1 MDSLSKIVIDG
12 LTNIPKIK
20 SIKKKMNTFYKAYN
34 SVIDSDLIF
43 WYRDLD
49 YVSGSETSLK
59 GKKMLMLDSYDYLG
73 LGDDPQVKKAVSDTV
88 LKHGLSTGGS
98 RLLTGSTIIH
108 KQLENSFA
116 EYKGTESA
124 IVFNSGY
131 DANLTTISTLFGN
144 DDLVILDKY
153 DHASIYDGA
162 RLSGAR
168 IERFEH
174 NNVDSLAQILESSG
188 DYENKLVVID
198 AVYSSVGDLAKLPEI
213 IKIIKKHGAISMVDE
228 AHCLG
233 IIGKTGRGINEHF
246 GLKIEDVDIWMTSL
260 GKAFGSQGGVIA
272 GNDDIISYLKV
283 FGRSFIFSGSLPA
296 AVNAGTLEA
305 INIMKS
311 DLSRKSKLW
320 ENIKHYKEGLDDMG
334 YDTMNTESA
343 VIPIYLGDEANAI
356 KMARV
361 LNQEGIFACPYIYP
375 AVPPKTARFRTL
387 MTTNHSSEEIE
398 YALKGFQ
405 KAKKKVK
412 L

>member
-20 SIKKKMNTFYKAYN
+20 NLKKKMNSFYKAYN
-34 SVIDSDLIF
+34 SVINSDLIF

-59 GKKMLMLDSYDYLG
+59 GKRMLMLDSYDYLG
-73 LGDDPQVKKAVSDTV
+73 LGDDPKVKKVVSDAV

-108 KQLENSFA
+108 KQLENEYA

-131 DANLTTISTLFGN
+131 DANLTTISTLFGK

-162 RLSGAR
+162 RLSGAH

-174 NNVDSLAQILESSG
+174 NNIDSLAKILENAG
-188 DYENKLVVID
+188 EYENKLVVID

-213 IKIIKKHGAISMVDE
+213 IKVIKKHEAISMVDE
-228 AHCLG
+228 AHCIG
-233 IIGKTGRGINEHF
+233 IIGEKGGGIDEHF
-246 GLKIEDVDIWMTSL
+246 GMKTEDVDIWRTSF
-260 GKAFGSQGGVIA
+260 GKAFGSQGGAIA

-283 FGRSFIFSGSLPA
+283 FGRSFIFSGSLPTA
-296 AVNAGTLEA
+296 INAGTLESL
-305 INIMKS
+305 NIMRT
-311 DLSRKSKLW
+311 DLTRKKKLW

-361 LNQEGIFACPYIYP
+361 LNKEGIFACPYIYP

-387 MTTNHSSEEIE
+387 MTANHSSEEIE
-398 YALKGFQ
+398 YALQGFE
-405 KAKKKVK
+405 KAKKKLK

>member
-1 MDSLSKIVIDG
+1 MNSLSKIVIDG
-12 LTNIPKIK
+12 LTTIPKIK
-20 SIKKKMNTFYKAYN
+20 NFRKKMNSFYKAHI
-34 SVIDSDLIF
+34 SVKNSDLIF

-73 LGDDPQVKKAVSDTV
+73 LGDDPKVKKAVSDTV

-98 RLLTGSTIIH
+98 RLLAGSTTIH
-108 KQLENSFA
+108 KQLENACA
-116 EYKGTESA
+116 EFKGTESS

-131 DANLTTISTLFGN
+131 DANLTTISTLFGK
-144 DDLVILDKY
+144 DDLIILDKY

-162 RLSGAR
+162 RLSGAH

-188 DYENKLVVID
+188 EYENKLVVID

-213 IKIIKKHGAISMVDE
+213 IKKIKKYSAISMVDE

-233 IIGKTGRGINEHF
+233 IIGETGRGIDEHF
-246 GLKIEDVDIWMTSL
+246 GMKIEDVDIWMTSF
-260 GKAFGSQGGVIA
+260 GKAFGSQGGAIS
-272 GNDDIISYLKV
+272 GNDDLISYLKV

-296 AVNAGTLEA
+296 AVNAGTIEA

-311 DLSRKSKLW
+311 DLSRKKKLW
-320 ENIKHYKEGLDDMG
+320 ENIKHYKEGLNEMG
-334 YDTMNTESA
+334 YDTMKTESA
-343 VIPIYLGDEANAI
+343 IIPIYLGDEANAI
-356 KMARV
+356 KMARI
-361 LNQEGIFACPYIYP
+361 LNQEGIFACPYIFP

-387 MTTNHSSEEIE
+387 MTANHSSEDIE
-398 YALKGFQ
+398 FALLGFQ
-405 KAKKKVK
+405 KAKRK
-412 L
+412 LKF